1 MEFKKFDMNLKG
13 FFDVEDSEKLFYLY
27 QLKKEKIKNTIKTL
41 REIKKT
47 KDLNN
52 RAKLNYYENVE
63 VLNFRYDLKDR
74 KNILRKIISGQ
85 KR

>member
-1 MEFKKFDMNLKG
+1 M
-13 FFDVEDSEKLFYLY
+13 VLF
-27 QLKKEKIKNTIKTL
+27 IP
-41 REIKKT
+41 IKKT

-74 KNILRKIISGQ
+74 KNILRKIILGQ